1 MTILRRALAPLTA
14 AALFLATL
22 GTPATAESPFAAGN
36 IPDLPDFGDSASTVL
51 TPAQE
56 RRLGQAFMRS
66 VRASE
71 KVVSDPLLTEYIQSL
86 GRRLASAN
94 SAGGSFSFFL
104 IDDQTIN
111 AFAGPAGHI
120 GVNTGLVLTTETESE
135 LAAVVAHEIAHVT
148 QKHLLRTFEA
158 ASRLSIP
165 QAAVLLAAIA
175 LGAAVGGDVGLAAAV
190 GGQAALMQQQINF
203 TRANEQEADR
213 VGMQL
218 LAKGDFDARAMPSF
232 FERMGRSG
240 QTYATQLPEY
250 LRTHP
255 VTTSR
260 IADAQGRAGGY
271 PYRQRPDSLGYQLAR
286 AALRVAAARNAQ
298 EAAANFQGNLR
309 DASHRSAAAER
320 YGYALALM
328 RGRDY
333 EGARR
338 ELDRLLEASPNQVE
352 YVVQSARLHAASG
365 QAERGLAEL
374 ERAHRANPKSYA
386 LAVEL
391 ADAALAAGQPEQ
403 ARKALQPLL
412 KSHADQ
418 PAVMEL
424 MARASARSGKRA
436 EGYRY
441 QAEYYYL
448 TGAVDSAVQQLELA
462 MRDPGLDFYQSSI
475 VEARLR
481 EVKAEA
487 EELKKE
493 KRR

>member
-1 MTILRRALAPLTA
+1 
-14 AALFLATL
+14 
-22 GTPATAESPFAAGN
+22 
-36 IPDLPDFGDSASTVL
+36 
-51 TPAQE
+51 
-56 RRLGQAFMRS
+56 
-66 VRASE
+66 
-71 KVVSDPLLTEYIQSL
+71 
-86 GRRLASAN
+86 
-94 SAGGSFSFFL
+94 
-104 IDDQTIN
+104 
-111 AFAGPAGHI
+111 
-120 GVNTGLVLTTETESE
+120 
-135 LAAVVAHEIAHVT
+135 
-148 QKHLLRTFEA
+148 
-158 ASRLSIP
+158 
-165 QAAVLLAAIA
+165 
-175 LGAAVGGDVGLAAAV
+175 
-190 GGQAALMQQQINF
+190 
-203 TRANEQEADR
+203 
-213 VGMQL
+213 
-218 LAKGDFDARAMPSF
+218 
-232 FERMGRSG
+232 
-240 QTYATQLPEY
+240 
-250 LRTHP
+250 

-271 PYRQRPDSLGYQLAR
+271 AYRQRPDSLGYQLAR

-298 EAAANFQGNLR
+298 DAAANFQGNLR
-309 DASHRSAAAER
+309 DGSHRSAAAER

-338 ELDRLLEASPNQVE
+338 ELDRLLQASPNQVE
-352 YVVQSARLHAASG
+352 YVVQSARLQAATG
-365 QAERGLAEL
+365 QADRGLAEL
-374 ERAHRANPKSYA
+374 ERAHKNNPKSYA

-448 TGAVDSAVQQLELA
+448 TGAVDAAVQQLELA